1 MPDAGERDV
10 FPAWLAGRLP
20 AVAIAGAALYL
31 LVALTNPGIVA
42 VDDFRLMERFLPAQ
56 RASASQIIETIGIR
70 SPLVPLLHL
79 GITSTAL
86 AAGVEHPLAQLHVD
100 LVVVGLVSFAAMLWA
115 ALASFEAYDAAPR
128 ERHRV
133 VAAALLGFYFLAA
146 LFFTRPM
153 VEAVA
158 APFLALSAALACR
171 YWARGTPSALVLAV
185 ATLAVAAMIRPQA
198 GICAIV
204 LVLLAAWRR
213 RPRDLVIVA
222 VAGLAAV
229 VLTGLPDLVLR
240 GRFHESL
247 RLYVAFNI
255 AKSSN
260 FGVGPWYVYTLFLI
274 ALTLPPVFFSRYPGF
289 PWRDRYRPLLPTL
302 LYFVVFVAAH
312 SAVPHKEERFMI
324 PAAPLFLVLLTPL
337 TTWLAERPEGRW
349 RIRLLLALNTTLLVL
364 AISHPIQAS
373 TIGLARFLDAHPEY
387 RAVTTV
393 EPGPIRVA
401 AILVRQPL
409 EVGSVPV
416 AADAPLACGTLVVA
430 FAASA
435 GARELAADPRRAS
448 VGRFEPG
455 PLERLVVAINP
466 RRNARRGALEGFAG
480 RDCGAAIG
488 R

>member
-1 MPDAGERDV
+1 LPDAGERDV

-56 RASASQIIETIGIR
+56 RASPSEVIEGIGIR
-70 SPLVPLLHL
+70 SPLVPLLHI
-79 GITSTAL
+79 GITRAAL
-86 AAGVEHPLAQLHVD
+86 AVGIEHPLAQLHAD
-100 LVVVGLVSFAAMLWA
+100 MVVVGLVSFAAMLWA

-133 VAAALLGFYFLAA
+133 VAAALLGFYFIAA

-158 APFLALSAALACR
+158 APFLALSAGLACR

-185 ATLAVAAMIRPQA
+185 AALALAAMIRPQA
-198 GICAIV
+198 GVCAIV

-213 RPRDLVIVA
+213 RPRDLVV
-222 VAGLAAV
+222 LAATGLV
-229 VLTGLPDLVLR
+229 AIVLTGLPDLVLR

-247 RLYVAFNI
+247 RLYVAFNV

-260 FGVGPWYVYTLFLI
+260 FGVGPWYVYTLLLI
-274 ALTLPPVFFSRYPGF
+274 ALTLPPVFVSRYRGF
-289 PWRDRYRPLLPTL
+289 PWRERYRPLLPTL
-302 LYFVVFVAAH
+302 LYFAVFVAAH

-349 RIRLLLALNTTLLVL
+349 RIQLLLAVNTTLLVL

-387 RAVTTV
+387 RAVATV
-393 EPGPIRVA
+393 KPGPIRVA
-401 AILVRQPL
+401 SMLVRQPL
-409 EVGSVPV
+409 EVASVPL
-416 AADAPLACGTLVVA
+416 AADAPLDCGTLVVA

-466 RRNARRGALEGFAG
+466 RRNARRGALEGFAE
-480 RDCGAAIG
+480 RDCGVADG